1 VLRQLQ
7 GSGQIG
13 RLHAEHD
20 SGLQLLSG
28 RGDGLHAQQPLRLGE
43 AQPLTDHLGPDEPVY
58 AAPVHELDLFHQAI
72 HIQLSGGGEGRLGD
86 GKDAAQ
92 GFGEAPWA
100 CGRYLRYAVAK

>member
-1 VLRQLQ
+1 
-7 GSGQIG
+7 
-13 RLHAEHD
+13 
-20 SGLQLLSG
+20 
-28 RGDGLHAQQPLRLGE
+28 
-43 AQPLTDHLGPDEPVY
+43 VY